1 MKLRYIAL
9 IMLACSCSLNGL
21 KAGGQEASGQEAVKL
36 PEEPA
41 NLGIM
46 KQQLIEYQSCT
57 RPTCYVPQMEH
68 QSDIAIGLLKQ
79 SVASARPGEKLAL
92 VLDIDETSLSN
103 WAVELHNDFGY
114 IVADS
119 NTCITLQCSRA
130 IPGTLRLYKEA
141 VADKVSVFFI
151 TGRPEP
157 QRADTAANLKA
168 EGFATWEHLYLRP
181 VDHPKGQSTADYKS
195 SDRAEIVKQG
205 YRIVLNVGDQMSDLE
220 GAPLAEH
227 SVKLPNPFYF
237 IP

>member
-1 MKLRYIAL
+1 MKHRQMTMVL
-9 IMLACSCSLNGL
+9 MLCCGL
-21 KAGGQEASGQEAVKL
+21 AWGQQDVVKV
-36 PEEPA
+36 PNEPA
-41 NLGIM
+41 NLGVI
-46 KQQLIEYQSCT
+46 KQQLIEYQSCA

-68 QSDIAIGLLKQ
+68 QSNIAIASLKQ
-79 SVASARPGEKLAL
+79 SVATAKPGEKLAL

-103 WAVELHNDFGY
+103 WAVELHDDFGY
-114 IVADS
+114 IPADS
-119 NTCITLQCSRA
+119 DMCIALQCGHA

-141 VADKVSVFFI
+141 VMDKVAVFFI

-168 EGFATWEHLYLRP
+168 EGFDTWEHLYLRP
-181 VDHPKGQSTADYKS
+181 VDHPQGQSTAEYKS
-195 SDRAEIVKQG
+195 GDRAEIVRQG

-220 GAPLAEH
+220 GTPMAEH